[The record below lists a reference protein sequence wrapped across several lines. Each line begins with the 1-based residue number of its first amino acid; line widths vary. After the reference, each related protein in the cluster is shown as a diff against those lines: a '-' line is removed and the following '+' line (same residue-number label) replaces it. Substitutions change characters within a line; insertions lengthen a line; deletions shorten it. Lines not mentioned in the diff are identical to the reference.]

1 MYHLSPQREGLLD
14 PPLPYLKMNIE
25 ERKKFIDWCKSK
37 KLKKRTIYEYIGY
50 YDKFG
55 QAKNLTQKKVN
66 NFLKRFNYNS
76 VVKAF
81 VKNYITFVILNKE
94 DFSKEILDSTKEIII
109 PRETGVRPLKIPT
122 IITEEEIWKI
132 EKHFKR
138 EREKLMLLLSF
149 YCGLR
154 VGGLTSIK
162 LDDFDWRSYWDSDC
176 KDIGELKIGEKG
188 SQERMVFVLPE
199 LMKRINNWIST
210 LKDDLEEN
218 KPLFKIGSRR
228 WRTLLNLCSE
238 EALNKKISPHIL
250 RHSCATHLLKKGVPI
265 EKVQRLLGHK
275 SITSTQIYLHIVQ
288 EDLKQ
293 DYIEKVSFPL

>member
-1 MYHLSPQREGLLD
+1 
-14 PPLPYLKMNIE
+14 MNIE
-25 ERKKFIDWCKSK
+25 ERKKFVDWCKSK
-37 KLKKRTIYEYIGY
+37 KLKHKTIYEYMGY
-50 YDKFG
+50 YDKFE
-55 QAKNLTQKKVN
+55 QAKNLTQRKVN

-109 PRETGVRPLKIPT
+109 PRETGVRSNKIP
-122 IITEEEIWKI
+122 IFITEEEVWRI
-132 EKHFKR
+132 EKYFER

-154 VGGLTSIK
+154 VGGLTGIK
-162 LDDFDWRSYWDSDC
+162 LDDFNWRAYWDSNG
-176 KDIGELKIGEKG
+176 KDLGELKVGEKG
-188 SQERMVFVLPE
+188 SRERMVFVLPE
-199 LMKRINNWIST
+199 LMKRINNWISLT
-210 LKDDLEEN
+210 KDDLDET
-218 KPLFKIGSRR
+218 KPLFKISGRR

-238 EALNKKISPHIL
+238 KAINKRISPHVL
-250 RHSCATHLLKKGVPI
+250 RHSCATHLLNKDVAL

-288 EDLKQ
+288 KDLKK
-293 DYIEKVSFPL
+293 DYLEKISFPL

>member
-1 MYHLSPQREGLLD
+1 
-14 PPLPYLKMNIE
+14 MNIE
-25 ERKKFIDWCKSK
+25 ERKKFIDCCKSK
-37 KLKKRTIYEYIGY
+37 KLKHKTIYEYMGY

-55 QAKNLTQKKVN
+55 QAGNLTQRKVT
-66 NFLKRFNYNS
+66 NFLKKFNYNS

-109 PRETGVRPLKIPT
+109 PRETGTRSLKIPDF
-122 IITEEEIWKI
+122 ITEEDVWKI
-132 EKHFKR
+132 EKTFER

-154 VGGLTSIK
+154 VGALTSIR
-162 LDDFDWRSYWDSDC
+162 LDNFNWRAYWDSDQEL
-176 KDIGELKIGEKG
+176 GELKVGEKG
-188 SQERMVFVLPE
+188 SRERMVFVLPV

-210 LKDDLEEN
+210 IKDDLDEN

-228 WRTLLNLCSE
+228 WRTLLNNCSE
-238 EALNKKISPHIL
+238 KALNKKISPHVL
-250 RHSCATHLLKKGVPI
+250 RHSFATHLLKKDIPL

-275 SITSTQIYLHIVQ
+275 SITSTQIYLHIVPK
-288 EDLKQ
+288 DLKE
-293 DYIEKVSFPL
+293 DYMKKINFPS